1 MGWDAW
7 HVSRHGSALSYSTL
21 RGDKVMLP
29 WQIRSDLSRHPA
41 VLAAVQETG
50 TPLRQAM
57 QQWHPDNTDA
67 VSRAMS
73 DTVTSEMFV
82 VLGLRVSLDTFSS
95 PDPCLESPSR
105 ES

>member
-1 MGWDAW
+1 
-7 HVSRHGSALSYSTL
+7 
-21 RGDKVMLP
+21 
-29 WQIRSDLSRHPA
+29 
-41 VLAAVQETG
+41 
-50 TPLRQAM
+50 M

-82 VLGLRVSLDTFSS
+82 VLGLRVSLDTFSWLDLCFKLLS
-95 PDPCLESPSR
+95 RHIIAARISLLRIVSSTHDRWPVLCLESPSR

>member
-1 MGWDAW
+1 MTKWCC
-7 HVSRHGSALSYSTL
+7 
-21 RGDKVMLP
+21 RG
-29 WQIRSDLSRHPA
+29 QIRSDLSRHPA

-82 VLGLRVSLDTFSS
+82 VLGLRVSLDTFSL
-95 PDPCLESPSR
+95 PDPCLESLSR

>member
-1 MGWDAW
+1 
-7 HVSRHGSALSYSTL
+7 
-21 RGDKVMLP
+21 
-29 WQIRSDLSRHPA
+29 
-41 VLAAVQETG
+41 
-50 TPLRQAM
+50 M

-95 PDPCLESPSR
+95 PDPCLESLSR

>member
-1 MGWDAW
+1 MHSEVTKWCC
-7 HVSRHGSALSYSTL
+7 
-21 RGDKVMLP
+21 RG
-29 WQIRSDLSRHPA
+29 QIRSDLSRHPA

-82 VLGLRVSLDTFSS
+82 VLGLRVSLDTFSW
-95 PDPCLESPSR
+95 PDPCLESLSR
-105 ES
+105 ELTAATVCLHRTGRPG